1 MYFVL
6 LKGTH
11 VELEKKFQVET
22 APDGQGVMRVTKQ
35 PVVKSDR
42 NLLKAFGPDKFR
54 RISNDEAKT
63 LLPEAEKEAGRQ
75 DAVKKES
82 DPASSVQKAAEEGAA
97 EIAKPPGVDVTEK
110 FPELSEWPTVVIYYK
125 RGVGYFIADK
135 NKVITEKPVKRP
147 DIVEWVRNY
156 MEG

>member
-6 LKGTH
+6 LKGSH
-11 VELEKKFQVET
+11 SEFDKNFQVKT
-22 APDGQGVMRVTKQ
+22 APDGQGVPGIVTQ
-35 PVVKSDR
+35 PVVESTRD
-42 NLLKAFGPDKFR
+42 LVAAFGPEKFR

-75 DAVKKES
+75 DTAKDS
-82 DPASSVQKAAEEGAA
+82 DPTSSVQKAAEEGAA
-97 EIAKPPGVDVTEK
+97 EIAEPPGVDVTEK
-110 FPELSEWPTVVIYYK
+110 FPELSEWPTVVVYFK

-135 NKVITEKPVKRP
+135 NKVITEKPIKRK